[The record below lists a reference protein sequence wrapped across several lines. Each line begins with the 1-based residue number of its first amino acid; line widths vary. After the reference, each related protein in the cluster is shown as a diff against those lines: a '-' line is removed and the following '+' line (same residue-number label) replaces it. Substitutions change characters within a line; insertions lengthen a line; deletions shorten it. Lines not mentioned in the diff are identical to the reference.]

1 MALTQRRVVEIRRI
15 VNETEYRAALAR
27 IHELASAD
35 DLESVGEM
43 EALANY
49 VEAWEEQQARRELLL
64 GAGELGAREEQ
75 RH

>member
-27 IHELASAD
+27 IDELASAD

-49 VEAWEEQQARRELLL
+49 VESWEEKQARREIT
-64 GAGELGAREEQ
+64 Q
-75 RH
+75 